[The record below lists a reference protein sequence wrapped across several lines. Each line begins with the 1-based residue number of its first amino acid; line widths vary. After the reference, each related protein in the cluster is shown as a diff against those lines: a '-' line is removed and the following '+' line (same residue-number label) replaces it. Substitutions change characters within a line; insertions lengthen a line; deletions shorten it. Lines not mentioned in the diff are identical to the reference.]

1 MLYLC
6 TRKRQGI
13 ACRRSSAVEH
23 VICNLGVGGPNPSA
37 GSKKRTKKFALFFCL
52 LTLTLNSVLS
62 TDVSMM
68 YFFYQN
74 QITLFITSLTR
85 LYNLNLELRLLI
97 ANFPFSVFSF
107 QLKKRLQNPFEFRSP
122 YKVLDFNVSLTFLV
136 QGS

>member
-37 GSKKRTKKFALFFCL
+37 GSKKRTKKFALFFL
-52 LTLTLNSVLS
+52 FVDLDFELRTKYRRVNDVL
-62 TDVSMM
+62 
-68 YFFYQN
+68 FYQN

>member
-1 MLYLC
+1 MYLC

-37 GSKKRTKKFALFFCL
+37 GSKRGRRNSPSFFCL
-52 LTLTLNSVLS
+52 LTLTLNDELS

-74 QITLFITSLTR
+74 QITLFITSLMR

-136 QGS
+136 KGS

>member
-68 YFFYQN
+68 YFFLSKSDY
-74 QITLFITSLTR
+74 FIYNIIDASLQS
-85 LYNLNLELRLLI
+85 E
-97 ANFPFSVFSF
+97 P
-107 QLKKRLQNPFEFRSP
+107 
-122 YKVLDFNVSLTFLV
+122 
-136 QGS
+136 